1 MCSGHS
7 KSKLLL
13 QDWISESRILAIAEE
28 LLGSFGSPVSRKP
41 DEISPPLQ
49 VSRLALIHLRRLRH
63 LPDIRLSAKLW
74 DFTVMLRLTL
84 FYSSETWLVRAEE
97 TGRLSVFEHYCHL
110 SSAKW
115 WENFVSCSVVRR
127 KVLGARTHCLEQAL
141 NQNRTRRLRHA
152 LCIPT
157 ECLSLRALLCET
169 DSGWMMIRSGR

>member
-49 VSRLALIHLRRLRH
+49 VSPLALIHFRRLRH

-84 FYSSETWLVRAEE
+84 FYSSET
-97 TGRLSVFEHYCHL
+97 
-110 SSAKW
+110 
-115 WENFVSCSVVRR
+115 
-127 KVLGARTHCLEQAL
+127 
-141 NQNRTRRLRHA
+141 
-152 LCIPT
+152 
-157 ECLSLRALLCET
+157 
-169 DSGWMMIRSGR
+169 